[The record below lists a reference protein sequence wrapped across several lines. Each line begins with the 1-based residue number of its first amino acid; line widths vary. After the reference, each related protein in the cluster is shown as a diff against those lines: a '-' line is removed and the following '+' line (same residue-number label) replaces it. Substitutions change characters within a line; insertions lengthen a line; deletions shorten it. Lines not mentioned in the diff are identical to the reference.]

1 MNNILK
7 KQDVLLECLKK
18 FYSNSTNLNKFLKII
33 DKESNISLRAI
44 DFLCTNYA
52 KNKTV
57 IYYLEKNNNKI
68 PFNLYIEY
76 RSQLKAYSKMQFDP
90 FRRHERINLETTNGE
105 IETTVAQLNF
115 FKWAIEKKV
124 LDWLKSNIQLIEK
137 EMNLQISKKITK
149 ETKNELQK
157 QAKMHK
163 VNITVKFS

>member
-18 FYSNSTNLNKFLKII
+18 FYNNQTNLNKFIKII
-33 DKESNISLRAI
+33 DKDSNISLRAI

-57 IYYLEKNNNKI
+57 IYYLEKLNNKI

-90 FRRHERINLETTNGE
+90 FRRHERISLETQNGP

-124 LDWLKSNIQLIEK
+124 LEWLKNNLAIVEK
-137 EMNLQISKKITK
+137 EMNLQLSKKVSK
-149 ETKNELQK
+149 ETKSELQK

-163 VNITVKFS
+163 VNITVKFT